1 MRYTEEQVR
10 DAVDLWF
17 ELQGTITLR
26 DFVAELGY
34 PTTQTMSLWISL
46 DPRHDP
52 DRPQRRSASL
62 LSKLMAVSL
71 VAGGA
76 SWATAGRAIGISAS
90 GVGRVVRAYE
100 RGGAAALLPRGRV
113 EMAAGKR
120 RTPEPRRGEPYAR
133 PPEVPDELP
142 DDPAALKAII
152 GELRLDNA
160 VLREVLDVLKADPG
174 CVPSALTNR
183 EKATVAE
190 RLSGRFGAAAACRR
204 LGLAR
209 LTYYHQLGAMTRPPA
224 RPWLDAEVR
233 RAFEGDGRGARGYR
247 FVREVVARRAGPVSE
262 KLVRRSMREQ
272 GLRPVWLRRRRRYS
286 SYRGEADAGAPN
298 LLLREDGTH
307 DFSASRPNERW
318 ASDITEFALPCGDRV
333 YLSLVVDLFD
343 GRPVGWAL
351 GTSPDADLANS
362 SLDDAISRLAPG
374 EAPLLHTDRG
384 CHYRW
389 PGWKER
395 CEAAGIARSMSRKST
410 SPDNAACEGFFG
422 TLKNEA
428 FHGRDWEGWTADEF
442 IVLMSAHLEEWG
454 TSRLKA
460 FREGGRVVFDTIDGR
475 RERLGFRPGVPV
487 R

>member
-17 ELQGTITLR
+17 ELQGTITLC

-62 LSKLMAVSL
+62 LSKLMVVSL
-71 VAGGA
+71 VA
-76 SWATAGRAIGISAS
+76 
-90 GVGRVVRAYE
+90 
-100 RGGAAALLPRGRV
+100 LLPKGRV

-120 RTPEPRRGEPYAR
+120 RTPEPRWGEPYAR

-209 LTYYHQLGAMTRPPA
+209 STYYHQLRAMTRPPA
-224 RPWLDAEVR
+224 RPWLDAEAR

-247 FVREVVARRAGPVSE
+247 FVRKVVARRAGPC
-262 KLVRRSMREQ
+262 RRS
-272 GLRPVWLRRRRRYS
+272 WC
-286 SYRGEADAGAPN
+286 GA
-298 LLLREDGTH
+298 RCG
-307 DFSASRPNERW
+307 SR
-318 ASDITEFALPCGDRV
+318 A
-333 YLSLVVDLFD
+333 
-343 GRPVGWAL
+343 
-351 GTSPDADLANS
+351 
-362 SLDDAISRLAPG
+362 
-374 EAPLLHTDRG
+374 
-384 CHYRW
+384 
-389 PGWKER
+389 
-395 CEAAGIARSMSRKST
+395 
-410 SPDNAACEGFFG
+410 
-422 TLKNEA
+422 
-428 FHGRDWEGWTADEF
+428 
-442 IVLMSAHLEEWG
+442 
-454 TSRLKA
+454 
-460 FREGGRVVFDTIDGR
+460 
-475 RERLGFRPGVPV
+475 
-487 R
+487 